1 VKFQIVIILTFV
13 SKLNR
18 RSIVDIQTR
27 VIGGLT
33 PVPGC
38 IDWLYTQVHTYE
50 EDINTSRH
58 SYYIVFHRSQC
69 ELSSSML
76 EINNINKR
84 FGELVAINDI
94 SFEVGSGELVTLV
107 GPSGSGKSTVLDMI
121 AGHISPTSGSI
132 VMDGKE
138 ITEIRPQERP
148 TSTVFQSWAL
158 FPHMSVREN
167 IQFPID
173 AQDQLID
180 MSVEQL
186 LKQVRLNPVDYGN
199 KRAGELSGGEQQRVA
214 LARAIAYDPDIL
226 LLDEPLASLDYVLQK
241 KLRRELSELNEEL
254 DITFIYVTHSL
265 ESALTMSDRIIILN
279 NGQIVQSG
287 RPSDIYQEPSNR
299 FVAEFM
305 GDANVFPLDS
315 ATGKN
320 GSIEVTNSEFNDTF
334 LLQPDR
340 NVTPD
345 YIVVRY
351 DDAIVDSKLIH
362 DVGIESTVYNKM
374 IKGNRTLVKTISEQ
388 SDQEYIADMEYNEVD
403 ELSPGDKVY
412 LQWNKDD
419 SIIVPK

>member
-1 VKFQIVIILTFV
+1 
-13 SKLNR
+13 
-18 RSIVDIQTR
+18 
-27 VIGGLT
+27 
-33 PVPGC
+33 
-38 IDWLYTQVHTYE
+38 
-50 EDINTSRH
+50 
-58 SYYIVFHRSQC
+58 
-69 ELSSSML
+69 ML